1 MLLVLLCHVVGKV
14 LLPAEIPIQWRSVD
28 HLTSRTVGPKV
39 MEEVGRALKVIVNT
53 CTYPGTKNE
62 VFLPE
67 SWVVLNR

>member
-1 MLLVLLCHVVGKV
+1 MSYVVGKV

-39 MEEVGRALKVIVNT
+39 MEEVGRALKIIVNT

-67 SWVVLNR
+67 TWVVLNR